1 MEHSDENQ
9 IDREFRSSARN
20 HEIIG

>member
-1 MEHSDENQ
+1 MEYSDENQ